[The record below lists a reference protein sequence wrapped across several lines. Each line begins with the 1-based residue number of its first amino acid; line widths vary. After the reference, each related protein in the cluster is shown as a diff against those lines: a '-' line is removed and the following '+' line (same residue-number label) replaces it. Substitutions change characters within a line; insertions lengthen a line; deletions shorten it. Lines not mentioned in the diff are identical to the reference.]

1 MRLGRREF
9 RGLVDGVTTPACAG
23 AVPVGV
29 GAGDAAPAA
38 LEAAPSMPRADA
50 GGAGATDG
58 AAACDAGFQA
68 VHDTNAQALYLD
80 GSHGPLTGTITVEMI
95 VAAETTELEFWHG
108 HGGQLHR

>member
-1 MRLGRREF
+1 MSLGRRELL
-9 RGLVDGVTTPACAG
+9 GLVDGVTTVACAG
-23 AVPVGV
+23 DAPGR
-29 GAGDAAPAA
+29 GGDGDAAPAA
-38 LEAAPSMPRADA
+38 PDAAPSMPRADA